1 MSENE
6 HTICH
11 ALETWGPTL
20 RLCLI
25 NLAMNTPGT
34 AVLSV
39 IALGAR
45 H

>member
-1 MSENE
+1 MSEDE
-6 HTICH
+6 HTIRY
-11 ALETWGPTL
+11 ALETWSRTL

-25 NLAMNTPGT
+25 ILAMNTPGT

-39 IALGAR
+39 IALGVR